1 MRFAFH
7 ATMCQTDHYIP
18 LAKAVEAH
26 GYHGFTFPDSICY
39 PEIANTKYPYN
50 EDGSRNFLEGLPF
63 LEPFCAIPA
72 LGAVTERLRFTT
84 SVIKLPIRNPVHVA
98 KQTSTIACMTH
109 NRFALGVGI
118 SPWIEDFQ
126 ICEQTWEN
134 RGPRMDEMIAIIRGL
149 MTGEYYDHSKQWTKG
164 EPIYQIPS
172 CKICPV
178 PDKPVP
184 ILLGGHADV
193 ALKRAAR
200 IGDGWIHAG
209 GDYTTLK
216 PLIDKLNNFRKE
228 FGTDHKPFEIHAIT
242 ADSFSVDGVKRLE
255 EIGVTECIVGFRDAY
270 KGDPDDKS
278 VEQKTGIIKWFADN
292 IISKTGDPV

>member
-7 ATMCQTDHYIP
+7 ATMCHVDHYIP
-18 LAKAVEAH
+18 QAKAAEEL
-26 GYHGFTFPDSICY
+26 GFHGFTFPDSICY
-39 PEIANTKYPYN
+39 PEIADTKYPYN

-72 LGAVTERLRFTT
+72 LGAVTERIRFTT
-84 SVIKLPIRNPVHVA
+84 SVVKLPIRNPVHVA

-126 ICEQTWEN
+126 ICGERWES

-149 MTGEYYDHSKQWTKG
+149 MTGEYYGSDT
-164 EPIYQIPS
+164 EYYQIPS

-209 GDYTTLK
+209 GDAKTLK
-216 PLIDKLNNFRKE
+216 GYIDKLNVFRQE
-228 FGTDHKPFEIHAIT
+228 YGTDKKPFEIHAIT
-242 ADSFSVDGVKRLE
+242 ADAFSVDGVKRLE
-255 EIGVTECIVGFRDAY
+255 DAGVTECVVGFRDAY
-270 KGDPDDKS
+270 KGQPDDKS
-278 VEQKTGIIKWFADN
+278 IDEKIGMLRWFADA
-292 IISKTGDPV
+292 IISKTGDPI

>member
-7 ATMCQTDHYIP
+7 ATMCHVDHYIP
-18 LAKAVEAH
+18 QAKAAEEL
-26 GYHGFTFPDSICY
+26 GFHGFTFPDSICY
-39 PEIANTKYPYN
+39 PEIADTKYPYN
-50 EDGSRNFLEGLPF
+50 EDGSRNFLESLPF

-72 LGAVTERLRFTT
+72 LGAVTERIRFTT
-84 SVIKLPIRNPVHVA
+84 SVVKLPIRNPVHVA
-98 KQTSTIACMTH
+98 KQTATIACMTH

-126 ICEQTWEN
+126 ICGERWES

-149 MTGEYYDHSKQWTKG
+149 MTGEYHGSDTEHYK
-164 EPIYQIPS
+164 IPS

-209 GDYTTLK
+209 GDAKTLK
-216 PLIDKLNNFRKE
+216 GYIDKLNTFRQE
-228 FGTDHKPFEIHAIT
+228 YGTENKPFEIHAIT
-242 ADSFSVDGVKRLE
+242 ADAFSVDGVKRLE
-255 EIGVTECIVGFRDAY
+255 DVGVTECIVGFRDAY
-270 KGDPDDKS
+270 KGQPDDKS
-278 VEQKTGIIKWFADN
+278 IEEKIGMLRWFADT